1 MNPVAVM
8 RAARG
13 VRDELDSLMGGASGE
28 LRDRLDPLLA
38 EAGSRPPE
46 QLADAVIM
54 LVAEYGPAWDRLTA
68 LLSLDRGIT
77 AEQVLPLLS
86 QGAGAEPGS
95 HGSGGSGG
103 SSLSPPSPGGAGPT
117 PPSWGTAPPN
127 GTNPSGTDPSG
138 ADPSGWDPD
147 DAPRTAAYTP
157 DWMLPGAEER
167 ERPAP
172 DPGRA
177 PRDRGEDPRDG
188 DHDDMPSTGA
198 MSVDWSHPDQAADPV
213 PPMSPVSPGPSPFP
227 SPFPP
232 APPSHGPQ
240 APQPPS
246 PEPPAP
252 PGTPQAS
259 QAPQGPLS
267 SAPQEPAPP
276 TPPTPPTPP
285 EPPAGSPAPTG
296 ARGPSVLDRLTG
308 AFRRRR
314 KETPAATAPGSEWKG
329 IPLIES
335 PAEAVAG
342 WGAEVAIGVAPGQGQ
357 DGTAIPREP
366 LDLDIQIV
374 AEGFDAPGGWRVRLR
389 ADGTAPYPRA
399 AVNLV
404 ALAQEEP
411 EVSRQIQAAYAVR
424 GQVIGFGLRAIT
436 VHGSPGSLSGHEALE
451 PVSGTRIRPALMDEP
466 ADVTAIIVHGDRP
479 GRLWW
484 TYQSPHFVT
493 PDRAELCDLGTRAS
507 EFGGRLTGRGR
518 LSEELGREV
527 GSRVPW
533 GFWELLNAVAGRVAP
548 RRPSVLFLSQE
559 PHVPWELAVLEQP
572 YDPSLPGYLN
582 CQTVTGRW
590 PLGGRRPE
598 LPPPPSARADRVVVV
613 YGEERAHPLVTDHGA
628 TQVSPALG
636 DVLGLLGQGAEVVHF
651 TDGGSASEALGHDLA
666 GSPFVFLEEPGNAQ
680 AFLLAGASAVVA
692 PLWPAAGGPAPE
704 FYRRCFAG
712 EPPAEVLRSMR
723 AQAPDSAG
731 AYQFHGHP
739 SLTLHRTAPPTG

>member
-38 EAGSRPPE
+38 EAGSRPPG

-54 LVAEYGPAWDRLTA
+54 LIAEYGPAWDRLTT

-86 QGAGAEPGS
+86 RGTGAESGS
-95 HGSGGSGG
+95 HGGGG
-103 SSLSPPSPGGAGPT
+103 SSLSPPPPGGAGPT
-117 PPSWGTAPPN
+117 PPSWGAAPPN
-127 GTNPSGTDPSG
+127 GTDPSGPSGT
-138 ADPSGWDPD
+138 DPSGWDPD
-147 DAPRTAAYTP
+147 DAPRTASYTP
-157 DWMLPGAEER
+157 DWMLPGAEEQD
-167 ERPAP
+167 RPAP
-172 DPGRA
+172 SPGRA
-177 PRDRGEDPRDG
+177 PRDRGEDPQEGGYDDG
-188 DHDDMPSTGA
+188 YDDMPSTGA
-198 MSVDWSHPDQAADPV
+198 MSVDWLRPDQAADPA
-213 PPMSPVSPGPSPFP
+213 PPVSPSPVSPASPASPPFP
-227 SPFPP
+227 SPFPQP
-232 APPSHGPQ
+232 PPSQGPP
-240 APQPPS
+240 APQPLS
-246 PEPPAP
+246 PGT
-252 PGTPQAS
+252 PGTPQAP
-259 QAPQGPLS
+259 QAPQGAPS
-267 SAPQEPAPP
+267 PAPQAPAPP
-276 TPPTPPTPP
+276 APPAPA
-285 EPPAGSPAPTG
+285 EPPVGVPVPAPTG
-296 ARGPSVLDRLTG
+296 GRGPSVLDRLTG

-314 KETPAATAPGSEWKG
+314 KETPAAAPGPEWKG

-389 ADGTAPYPRA
+389 ADETAPYPRA

-411 EVSRQIQAAYAVR
+411 EVSRQIQATYAVR

-436 VHGSPGSLSGHEALE
+436 VHGSPGSLSGREALE
-451 PVSGTRIRPALMDEP
+451 PVSGTRIRPALMGEP

-507 EFGGRLTGRGR
+507 EFGARLTGRGR

-613 YGEERAHPLVTDHGA
+613 YGEAQAHPLVTDHGA

-636 DVLGLLGQGAEVVHF
+636 DVLGVLGHGPEVVHF
-651 TDGGSASEALGHDLA
+651 TDGGSASEALGHDLT

-692 PLWPAAGGPAPE
+692 PLWSAGGGPAPE

-723 AQAPDSAG
+723 GQAPDSVG

-739 SLTLHRTAPPTG
+739 SLTLRRTAPPTG

>member
-38 EAGSRPPE
+38 EAGNRPPG

-54 LVAEYGPAWDRLTA
+54 LIAEYGPAWDRLTT
-68 LLSLDRGIT
+68 LLSLDRGVT
-77 AEQVLPLLS
+77 AEQVLPLLA
-86 QGAGAEPGS
+86 QGTGAESGS
-95 HGSGGSGG
+95 HGGG

-127 GTNPSGTDPSG
+127 GT
-138 ADPSGWDPD
+138 DPSGWDPA
-147 DAPRTAAYTP
+147 DAPQTAAYTP

-172 DPGRA
+172 GPGRA
-177 PRDRGEDPRDG
+177 SRERGEDPREG
-188 DHDDMPSTGA
+188 GHDNGYDDLPSTGA
-198 MSVDWSHPDQAADPV
+198 MSADWLRPDQAADPA
-213 PPMSPVSPGPSPFP
+213 PPVSPASPPFP

-232 APPSHGPQ
+232 
-240 APQPPS
+240 PPS
-246 PEPPAP
+246 PGPQTPQSLSPEAP
-252 PGTPQAS
+252 GTPGTPGTPQAS
-259 QAPQGPLS
+259 QAPEASQ
-267 SAPQEPAPP
+267 APQAPHGPPSPAPQASPVPTPQPPP
-276 TPPTPPTPP
+276 TPAD
-285 EPPAGSPAPTG
+285 PPAGTPAPTG
-296 ARGPSVLDRLTG
+296 DRGPSVLDRLTG

-314 KETPAATAPGSEWKG
+314 KETPATAPGPEWKG

-366 LDLDIQIV
+366 LDLDIQLV

-451 PVSGTRIRPALMDEP
+451 PVSGTPIRPSLMGEP

-507 EFGGRLTGRGR
+507 EFGARLTGRGR

-533 GFWELLNAVAGRVAP
+533 GFWELLNAVAARVAP

-582 CQTVTGRW
+582 CQAVTGRW

-598 LPPPPSARADRVVVV
+598 LPPPSHARSDRVVVV
-613 YGEERAHPLVTDHGA
+613 SGEARAHPLVTDHGA

-636 DVLGLLGQGAEVVHF
+636 DVLGVLGQGPEVVHF

-666 GSPFVFLEEPGNAQ
+666 GAPFVFLEEPGNAQ

-692 PLWPAAGGPAPE
+692 PLWSAGGGAVPE
-704 FYRRCFAG
+704 FYRRCLGG

-723 AQAPDSAG
+723 AQDPDGAG

>member
-38 EAGSRPPE
+38 EAGSRPPG

-54 LVAEYGPAWDRLTA
+54 LIAEYGPAWERLTT

-95 HGSGGSGG
+95 HGGGG
-103 SSLSPPSPGGAGPT
+103 SSLSPPPPGGAGPT
-117 PPSWGTAPPN
+117 PPSWGAAPPA
-127 GTNPSGTDPSG
+127 GTDPSG
-138 ADPSGWDPD
+138 RDPA
-147 DAPRTAAYTP
+147 DAPQTAAYTP
-157 DWMLPGAEER
+157 DWTLPGAEGQGH
-167 ERPAP
+167 PAP
-172 DPGRA
+172 GPGRA
-177 PRDRGEDPRDG
+177 PRDRGGNPHDTERDNG
-188 DHDDMPSTGA
+188 YGDMPSTGA
-198 MSVDWSHPDQAADPV
+198 MSADWLRPDQLSDPA
-213 PPMSPVSPGPSPFP
+213 PPAPPESPVSPHSPPFP
-227 SPFPP
+227 SPS
-232 APPSHGPQ
+232 PSPWLSQGPSSQEPSFSQPSPSQEPSFQEPSPSREPQ
-240 APQPPS
+240 APQGSPS
-246 PEPPAP
+246 PAPPAPAEPPAV
-252 PGTPQAS
+252 A
-259 QAPQGPLS
+259 
-267 SAPQEPAPP
+267 
-276 TPPTPPTPP
+276 
-285 EPPAGSPAPTG
+285 PAPTE

-314 KETPAATAPGSEWKG
+314 KETPAVAPGSEWKG

-357 DGTAIPREP
+357 DGTATPREP

-389 ADGTAPYPRA
+389 ADETAPYPRA
-399 AVNLV
+399 AVNLI

-411 EVSRQIQAAYAVR
+411 EVSRQIQATYAVR

-451 PVSGTRIRPALMDEP
+451 PVSGTRIRPALMGEP

-548 RRPSVLFLSQE
+548 RRPSVLILSQE
-559 PHVPWELAVLEQP
+559 PHVPWELAVLEHP

-598 LPPPPSARADRVVVV
+598 LPPPSNARADRVAVVC
-613 YGEERAHPLVTDHGA
+613 GEAQAHPLVTEYGA

-636 DVLGLLGQGAEVVHF
+636 DVLGVLGQGPEVVHF
-651 TDGGSASEALGHDLA
+651 ADGGAASEVLGHDLA
-666 GSPFVFLEEPGNAQ
+666 GSPFVFLEEPGDAR
-680 AFLLAGASAVVA
+680 AFLLAGASGVVA
-692 PLWPAAGGPAPE
+692 PLWSTGGGPAPE

-723 AQAPDSAG
+723 GQAPDSAG

-739 SLTLHRTAPPTG
+739 SLTLRRTAPPAG